1 MWKIEKLVGRQ
12 VGDHG
17 IWRTKMIKERLQEII
32 ELLDQTDRD
41 TQKFDRGNAT
51 AGTRVRKQAMEAIRL
66 LKDMRSEIIEIR
78 NDRKTNN

>member
-1 MWKIEKLVGRQ
+1 
-12 VGDHG
+12 
-17 IWRTKMIKERLQEII
+17 MIKERLQEII

>member
-1 MWKIEKLVGRQ
+1 
-12 VGDHG
+12 
-17 IWRTKMIKERLQEII
+17 MIKEKLQEII